1 VDILLE
7 VPTESF
13 LKDYA
18 DILIDNGYNLMSQ
31 EDKRISLNK
40 GYTGEGFAEEGFHLH
55 LRFVGDNGELYFRD
69 YLRDHPEVAKEYE
82 ALKLSLW
89 RKYEHNRNAYT
100 DSKTEFIRKY
110 TELAKREYRGRY

>member
-1 VDILLE
+1 MDILLE

-40 GYTGEGFAEEGFHLH
+40 GYTGEGFAEEVFHLH
-55 LRFVGDNGELYFRD
+55 LRSLT
-69 YLRDHPEVAKEYE
+69 KS
-82 ALKLSLW
+82 KLVFD
-89 RKYEHNRNAYT
+89 KPYQ
-100 DSKTEFIRKY
+100 
-110 TELAKREYRGRY
+110 